1 MMLQARLEQTEAT
14 LQSLIGQMGVLTA
27 SLGAAG
33 LVANKRNGGDV
44 AEQFEETQENSEEED
59 SDDEDESNEDSQESD
74 GENEE
79 EEESS
84 EVDSE

>member
-33 LVANKRNGGDV
+33 LVANKRNGNSLV
-44 AEQFEETQENSEEED
+44 EEVEDTQDNSEEED
-59 SDDEDESNEDSQESD
+59 SDDEEDSNDESQESD

-79 EEESS
+79 EESS
-84 EVDSE
+84 EVESD